1 MQVGVILA
9 IVFAILISIF
19 ALQNAQPVDIKFLTL
34 EGEASLALVILISV
48 AVGAAIL
55 GMLNLY
61 SRLKTGK
68 SMKKLDKEKEELKK
82 ERTQL
87 NEKINSLQEQ
97 YDALEEQLSGQKETE
112 SALAVETPIDSPQD
126 ANSDTVDYQ

>member
-19 ALQNAQPVDIKFLTL
+19 ALQNAQPVDIQFLTL

-82 ERTQL
+82 ERATL
-87 NEKINSLQEQ
+87 KEKIGTLQKQ
-97 YDALEEQLSGQKETE
+97 YDALEERLSAKDQPEAAAE
-112 SALAVETPIDSPQD
+112 EEAPADPSQD
-126 ANSDTVDYQ
+126 PGANQ